1 MRSSVER
8 LSTGIPE
15 LDRHLGGGLL
25 PGTLTVIV
33 GATGIGKTQ
42 LGLQFAQAGTA
53 RGEPLGIIF
62 DMTARVDSQNHAD
75 YARRMFARELKPA
88 NSTRHADLEAFF
100 DPGRAPGDY
109 LHIFDVSGRR
119 VTRSDLDFDH
129 WHDWQ
134 AELSAKLSTTIA
146 FFYGNFTRGVRRA
159 VIDGIEPVDRPGE
172 SIQFELFQYIYHQ
185 ILHKDFD
192 WVARDLFRQQ
202 YRTHADAVSRYAY
215 DHRQIATMLLY
226 TSHETMLEEIIRRP
240 LDEGDLLAGAN
251 TLIFMGKLMRDSK
264 LNRGLFIAKHR
275 GSACSD
281 EILPFTIGE
290 RGLEL
295 Q

>member
-1 MRSSVER
+1 MRLSAER
-8 LSTGIPE
+8 LSTGVPE
-15 LDRHLGGGLL
+15 LDQRLGGGLL
-25 PGTLTVIV
+25 PGTLTVVV

-53 RGEPLGIIF
+53 PGDPPGIIF

-75 YARRMFARELKPA
+75 YARRMFGRELRPA
-88 NSTRHADLEAFF
+88 NNSRHAELEGFF
-100 DPGRAPGDY
+100 DPHRAHGDY

-119 VTRSDLDFDH
+119 VTRSELDFDN

-134 AELSAKLSTTIA
+134 AQLSAKLSTTIA

-185 ILHKDFD
+185 ILHKDAE

-202 YRTHADAVSRYAY
+202 YRTHADVVDRYAY
-215 DHRQIATMLLY
+215 DHRQVTTMLLY

-240 LDEGDLLAGAN
+240 VDEGDLLAGAN

-264 LNRGLFIAKHR
+264 LSRGLFIAKHR

-290 RGLEL
+290 RGLQL